1 MAAEVPVGAMV
12 ALMVVAKARKV
23 VVLGGVARVA
33 AGLEEV
39 VREAAKRG
47 VAAAADCV
55 GVALV
60 VS

>member
-1 MAAEVPVGAMV
+1 M
-12 ALMVVAKARKV
+12 MVVAKARKV